1 VKRSR
6 LGWVLICAIAAA
18 LALRGVY
25 RAYFGSP
32 VITIINQSPHRVHDI
47 VLRGNSFVKAVGPIP
62 AGATQAIVVD
72 PPGESGLMIEFVANG
87 HRITKDDLAYIESSG
102 GYCVSL
108 LIDDQL
114 EIRPI
119 DSGFCFA
126 IRRAV

>member
-1 VKRSR
+1 MS
-6 LGWVLICAIAAA
+6 A
-18 LALRGVY
+18 LAATLVFRGVY

-32 VITIINQSPHRVHDI
+32 LITIINRSAHPVHDI

-62 AGATQAIVVD
+62 AGSRQAIILHLS
-72 PPGESGLMIEFVANG
+72 GESGLMIEFVANG
-87 HRITKDDLAYIESSG
+87 QRITKDDLAYIEGSG
-102 GYCVSL
+102 GYCVTL

-114 EIRPI
+114 KIRPI